1 MLPMLIEDCL
11 NVIVNRN
18 ESAEHIKII
27 IKSQIEAHQNVMNG
41 YQEILEK
48 VNDNINDQE
57 YLIKY
62 FKDII
67 KPWKEREEKERE
79 ILAEHYRNRF
89 LYGSYGSV
97 IK

>member
-27 IKSQIEAHQNVMNG
+27 IESQIEAHQNIMNG

-48 VNDNINDQE
+48 VNNNINDQE

-62 FKDII
+62 FKDIV

-79 ILAEHYRNRF
+79 ILAEYYRNRF
-89 LYGSYGSV
+89 FTHQGSNR
-97 IK
+97 

>member
-18 ESAEHIKII
+18 ESVDHIKII
-27 IKSQIEAHQNVMNG
+27 IKSQIEAHQNIMNG

-62 FKDII
+62 FKDIV
-67 KPWKEREEKERE
+67 KPWKEREEKEHE
-79 ILAEHYRNRF
+79 ILAECYRNRF
-89 LYGSYGSV
+89 FMHQRS
-97 IK
+97 K